1 MNETNARANTGLDA
15 VQNNAH
21 TNTKQD
27 AVQTNIL
34 AETRDISVS
43 RGGEKILREVSVRI
57 HENDFVTIIGPN
69 GAGKTMLL
77 KCLMGFYRPDSGSV
91 HRKKDLRI
99 GYVPQTMQCEQSMPM
114 TVARF
119 LRLRRQVSK
128 ADISTVAQETGIE
141 HALHK
146 ALFALSGGELQRAL
160 LARSLLGN
168 PELLVL
174 DEPAQ
179 NLDVSGQLAFY
190 KLLSHVRQSRQVSIL
205 MVSHDLH
212 MVMASTRQ
220 VVCLYH
226 HVCCSGEP
234 HIVTKDPEFISL
246 FGEDMAR
253 MMAVYQH
260 SHDHGHEHGHE
271 QGFDHK
277 TEA

>member
-1 MNETNARANTGLDA
+1 MQINT
-15 VQNNAH
+15 
-21 TNTKQD
+21 
-27 AVQTNIL
+27 L
-34 AETRDISVS
+34 AETRAVSVS
-43 RGGEKILREVSVRI
+43 RGSEKILREVSVRI
-57 HENDFVTIIGPN
+57 NENDFVTIIGPN

-99 GYVPQTMQCEQSMPM
+99 GYVPQTMLCEQSMPM

-141 HALHK
+141 HALNK
-146 ALFALSGGELQRAL
+146 ALFALSGGELQRTL

-179 NLDVSGQLAFY
+179 NLDVSGQFAFY
-190 KLLSHVRQSRQVSIL
+190 KLLGRVRERRQVSIL

-260 SHDHGHEHGHE
+260 SHGHEHKHD
-271 QGFDHK
+271 FDRK
-277 TEA
+277 ADA